1 LGATQTVSLVFTDLV
16 GSTAHATRLGPE
28 DADAL
33 RREHFGIL
41 RDAIVHCGGEEV
53 KNLGDGVMASFDRV
67 AAAVTCAIGMQQRI
81 EYRNRQASPPLD
93 VKIGVAVGDAVGE
106 AGDWF
111 GAPVV
116 EAARLCEAADGGQ
129 ILVTEAVHLLT
140 SAVDAPPM
148 RSVGPFELKGLAE
161 SVPAWC
167 VEWARLPLQT
177 GAPPLPP
184 RLRDVPAVGFVGRV
198 AEREQLSA
206 AWTQARDG
214 ERRLVLVCGEPGIGK
229 TRLAA
234 DLAHEVRGGGATVL
248 YGRCDD
254 DAGVPYQPW
263 REALGHLV
271 EVAPD
276 DMLRAHVDAHGGE
289 LARLVPGLRSRFEG
303 VPEPQ
308 TTDPETE
315 RYLLFGAAVEVLRQ
329 ASNLAPVLLVLD
341 DLHWATRPTL
351 ALLKHL
357 QAAVPSMPLLVVATY
372 RDPAGTRAAPLAEL
386 LGDLHRE
393 GGVERLSLAG
403 FGEREARTLLETA
416 AGHDLD
422 ERGAAL
428 ARDLHRETGGNPF
441 FLGEMVRHLTESGA
455 IQRDDEGRWT
465 AATVSATP
473 ELPASVHDVVSGRVA
488 RLGPDAERVLRTAA
502 VIGRDFDVDLLA
514 RVSGLGEDEAI
525 DILEAAAAAALVA
538 EAPDGRGRF
547 TFVHALVTHALGDEL
562 TGARRAR
569 LHERIA
575 QALEARVV
583 EDPEARVGELAH
595 HWAAV
600 ADAGAQAKAR
610 DYAARAGRAALSQ
623 LAPDEAVR
631 WFEQA
636 LELHSGLPEDDAA
649 IRRELMLALGEA
661 QLQAGVPEFRETLL
675 DVAGTAEAAGDG
687 EHLVRAALANSRGYF
702 SSAGFVDADRV
713 TVLEAALEHAA
724 KADPRRASLLA
735 LLAAELLWSGDHE
748 RRRALSDEALEL
760 VRRDDDAAARVHVL
774 TLRVTA
780 VWWPE
785 TLTERL
791 ETTAE
796 LLELTESGNDPV
808 QEFWALVWRGVTV
821 VQAGDV
827 AAADSCLETLRALTD
842 RLGQPRLRFV
852 LGTQETWR
860 AQIAGRLD
868 EAEQLADAASAVGM
882 EAGEP
887 DALSLYAAQLGSIR
901 WQQGRL
907 QELGELLAQIVDDA
921 PGVAIFGAMRAL
933 AELDAGREPVARE
946 LLEHTATD
954 GFAGVPADT
963 VRLGTLVLWA
973 EVATRLG
980 ATSAAAALLE
990 RLGPWRDQ
998 IVLDSLGTLGSVAR
1012 PLGMLAAQLGRWE
1025 EADAH
1030 FAHALDAHERMGAPS
1045 LAART
1050 TLDWGTALRRGGRR
1064 DDDFRSRKLLA
1075 QSAQAAG
1082 ELGLPALER
1091 RAHDTTVAG
1100 PPAGGRIP

>member
-1 LGATQTVSLVFTDLV
+1 MGATQTVSLVFTDLV

-41 RDAIVHCGGEEV
+41 RDAIGHCGGEEV

-81 EYRNRQASPPLD
+81 ESRNRQASPPLN

-116 EAARLCEAADGGQ
+116 EAARLCEAAGGGQ

-148 RSVGPFELKGLAE
+148 RPVGPLELKGLPE
-161 SVPAWC
+161 SVPAWS
-167 VEWARLPLQT
+167 VEWERLPAQA

-184 RLRDVPAVGFVGRV
+184 RLRDVPFEGFVGRV
-198 AEREQLSA
+198 DEREQLAA
-206 AWTQARDG
+206 AWAQARDG

-234 DLAHEVRGGGATVL
+234 DLAHETRRGGATVL

-254 DAGVPYQPW
+254 EAGVPYPPW

-271 EVAPD
+271 EVGPD
-276 DMLRAHVDAHGGE
+276 ELLREHVDAHGGE
-289 LARLVPGLRSRFEG
+289 LARLVPGLRARFDG
-303 VPEPQ
+303 VPQPQ
-308 TTDPETE
+308 ATDPETE
-315 RYLLFGAAVEVLRQ
+315 RYLLFGAAVEFLRQ
-329 ASNLAPVLLVLD
+329 ASCRAPVLLILD

-351 ALLKHL
+351 ALLRHL
-357 QAAVPSMPLLVVATY
+357 QVAVPSMPLLVVATY
-372 RDPAGTRAAPLAEL
+372 RDPGWSRAAPLAEL

-393 GGVERLSLAG
+393 PGVERVTLAG
-403 FGEREARTLLETA
+403 LGEREAQTFLETS

-422 ERGAAL
+422 AGGAAL
-428 ARDLHRETGGNPF
+428 ARDLHRETAGNPF

-455 IQRDDEGRWT
+455 IQRGSDGGWT
-465 AATVSATP
+465 EATVLATL
-473 ELPASVHDVVSGRVA
+473 ELPASVHEVISGRVA

-502 VIGRDFDVDLLA
+502 VIGREFDVHLLA
-514 RVSGLGEDEAI
+514 RVSGIGEDEAI

-538 EAPDGRGRF
+538 EATDRPGRF
-547 TFVHALVTHALGDEL
+547 TFVHALVNHALGDEL

-575 QALEARVV
+575 QALEQRRAD
-583 EDPEARVGELAH
+583 DPEPQLGELAQ

-600 ADAGAQAKAR
+600 AEPGAQAKAR
-610 DYAARAGRAALSQ
+610 DYATRAGRAALSQ

-636 LELHSGLPEDDAA
+636 LELDARLPETDAA
-649 IRRELMLALGEA
+649 NRRELLLALGEA
-661 QLQAGVPEFRETLL
+661 QLQAGVPQFRETLL
-675 DVAGTAEAAGDG
+675 DVARAAKAAGDG
-687 EHLVRAALANSRGYF
+687 DHLVRAALANSRGYF
-702 SSAGFVDADRV
+702 SSAGFVDVERV
-713 TVLEAALEHAA
+713 AVLEAALEHAA
-724 KADPRRASLLA
+724 PADPRRGSLRA
-735 LLAAELLWSGDHE
+735 LLAAELLWSGDHR
-748 RRRALSDEALEL
+748 RRRALSDEAVEL
-760 VRRDDDAAARVHVL
+760 ARRDDDVAALAYVL

-796 LLELTESGNDPV
+796 LLELTESGDDPV
-808 QEFWALVWRGVTV
+808 QQFWALVWRGVTV

-827 AAADSCLETLRALTD
+827 ADADRCLERLRALTN

-852 LGTQETWR
+852 LGTQEAWR
-860 AQIAGRLD
+860 AQLGGRLE
-868 EAEQLADAASAVGM
+868 EAERLADAASALGM

-907 QELGELLAQIVDDA
+907 HELGDLLAQIVDDA
-921 PGVAIFGAMRAL
+921 PRVAVFGAMHAL
-933 AELDAGREPVARE
+933 AELEAGREQRARS
-946 LLEHTATD
+946 LLERAAPN
-954 GFAGVPADT
+954 GFAAVPADT
-963 VRLGTLVLWA
+963 VELGTLVLWA
-973 EVATRLG
+973 ELATRLG
-980 ATSAAAALLE
+980 DGTAAAALLE
-990 RLGPWRDQ
+990 RLGPWREQ

-1012 PLGMLAAQLGRWE
+1012 ALGMLAAELGRWE

-1030 FAHALDAHERMGAPS
+1030 FAYALDVHQRIDAPS

-1050 TLDWGTALRRGGRR
+1050 TLDWGVALRRGGRR
-1064 DDDFRSRKLLA
+1064 DDDFRSRELLA
-1075 QSAQAAG
+1075 QSAEAAG
-1082 ELGLPALER
+1082 RLGLPALER
-1091 RAHDTTVAG
+1091 RAHETGAG
-1100 PPAGGRIP
+1100 PPARGRVP